1 VDESRQGDEA
11 RQGDESRQGDEGR
24 QRPADRLIEEVLPAL
39 VARLGVGSL
48 AEIEVRSGA
57 WRVRLRRD
65 LRPTPRAATPQA
77 GTQLA
82 PRGHPAAGGEADGGD
97 DPGMARSPAVG
108 YFAPTPDLVV
118 GRSVRAGDQ
127 LGRVDV
133 LGVAH
138 DVTSPVDGL
147 VGRILAEPGQAVE
160 YGQPLAL
167 VHPGPAQG

>member
-1 VDESRQGDEA
+1 MDESQQAGESRQRTE
-11 RQGDESRQGDEGR
+11 E
-24 QRPADRLIEEVLPAL
+24 RLIEEVLPAL
-39 VARLGVGSL
+39 VARLGVGRL
-48 AEIEVRSGA
+48 AELEVRSGA

-65 LRPTPRAATPQA
+65 LRPTPQAATQP
-77 GTQLA
+77 G
-82 PRGHPAAGGEADGGD
+82 PSRHPAGGGEADAED
-97 DPGMARSPAVG
+97 ALGMARSPAVG

-167 VHPGPAQG
+167 VDPGPAQG